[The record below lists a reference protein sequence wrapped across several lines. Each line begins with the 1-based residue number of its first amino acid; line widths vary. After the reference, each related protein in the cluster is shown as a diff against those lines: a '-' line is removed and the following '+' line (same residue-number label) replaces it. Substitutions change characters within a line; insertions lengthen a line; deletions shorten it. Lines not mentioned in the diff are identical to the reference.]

1 MVSKYTRGFYGTTPP
16 GVGQR
21 GHGVGKVDLP
31 KFGPIIG
38 EAGSPRKINSKTKQ
52 KAKIEVSPSKA
63 VSPSKE
69 ERPRLKGKITIPLS
83 KGARSKL
90 EAKWRRQWRI
100 MKKDSA

>member
-21 GHGVGKVDLP
+21 GYGVGKVDLP

-38 EAGSPRKINSKTKQ
+38 ETGSPRKVKSKIKQ
-52 KAKIEVSPSKA
+52 KAKIA

-69 ERPRLKGKITIPLS
+69 ERTRLKGKITVPLS
-83 KGARSKL
+83 KGARSRL

-100 MKKDSA
+100 MKKDIA